1 MGSERLEPPSRR
13 DEIEPQTSRNQ
24 FTNEA
29 FSKPE
34 QSAGASSPTPRVF
47 DENSVSEAIKV
58 SKETKLPIISI
69 VTPSGQLDPSTE
81 ALLSESKTDAV
92 FVSINKEHASA
103 MMRAGMSTPEFWS
116 LANLAGAR
124 GDTNNIK
131 AGFIGKFDPNSFD
144 NNKPK
149 DSGKPSAI
157 ARSSVSELLA
167 PSSNAPLPELSV
179 VSPQDV
185 ATRSLTTRSESSI
198 SPPLPKVAL
207 TDATTPTAKPAV
219 DQQVVE
225 RTGNT
230 LNRPKE
236 QASPAVDKPAEIRET
251 PASKDGPVKL
261 KEVKFNT
268 DDVAE
273 AFRLARE
280 NNLPVIVYK
289 GADFCGNCPKVSA
302 AIDQLSAK
310 LKSAPTTE
318 AVVVKLNWERQQKL
332 QQENP
337 ELAKLINQ
345 LMPINNS
352 SFPDVKVYNPND
364 TTKPLKDNNGY
375 GGDASF
381 LESLVK
387 VGTAAM
393 TNREKV
399 APQTEKPKPEEKP
412 TVTVTTMETRQL
424 PKTKVEQVPESKPS
438 VQASRPERSDPSWL
452 EAQPSQSDK
461 VPEAPPINE
470 KVKLD
475 QVKFADSELSKAV
488 ELAKANKLPIVV
500 YTGANFC
507 HYCPAASA
515 SVDRIAQ
522 SMAAG
527 PETKAVVVK
536 LTSEVAN
543 SLASRNDENGKLL
556 TQLMSHGTHVPRV
569 AIYNPADMNR
579 PVGLSTVGNWSE
591 QSIASHIEKHIGG
604 ALTGE
609 VTKVSNG
616 TTKARPVS
624 ENLYTEESVLKAA
637 EYARQNNK
645 PLISFTS
652 DKSNPNVQ
660 KALEYLNQ
668 QKLAAA
674 VDISKARS
682 EQMLRAGLETRHYS
696 ALNSAIGKHPQ
707 DSSYIDSTSP
717 SAIGADMKFSAQKH
731 AVPKS
736 PADMIQFLKDSGV
749 DLSDTKHEKALA
761 ALLEGKPI
769 PPEKPANVFK
779 VKTPAEAEEVLKQAK
794 EKNLPLIVHS
804 TTTVCTE
811 TSCRQEK
818 LDSSVPEQYA
828 GKAIFL
834 ELPRGG
840 LDIDGLDNEQL
851 RSINEQ
857 FLVTEEDHKT
867 ELEMHIFRFTNDGT
881 LTQLDTTPSATG
893 RGHTDRIRSV
903 LGPKD

>member
-1 MGSERLEPPSRR
+1 MC
-13 DEIEPQTSRNQ
+13 
-24 FTNEA
+24 
-29 FSKPE
+29 
-34 QSAGASSPTPRVF
+34 
-47 DENSVSEAIKV
+47 
-58 SKETKLPIISI
+58 
-69 VTPSGQLDPSTE
+69 
-81 ALLSESKTDAV
+81 
-92 FVSINKEHASA
+92 
-103 MMRAGMSTPEFWS
+103 
-116 LANLAGAR
+116 
-124 GDTNNIK
+124 
-131 AGFIGKFDPNSFD
+131 
-144 NNKPK
+144 
-149 DSGKPSAI
+149 
-157 ARSSVSELLA
+157 
-167 PSSNAPLPELSV
+167 PEL
-179 VSPQDV
+179 
-185 ATRSLTTRSESSI
+185 RS
-198 SPPLPKVAL
+198 
-207 TDATTPTAKPAV
+207 
-219 DQQVVE
+219 
-225 RTGNT
+225 
-230 LNRPKE
+230 
-236 QASPAVDKPAEIRET
+236 
-251 PASKDGPVKL
+251 
-261 KEVKFNT
+261 
-268 DDVAE
+268 
-273 AFRLARE
+273 
-280 NNLPVIVYK
+280 
-289 GADFCGNCPKVSA
+289 
-302 AIDQLSAK
+302 
-310 LKSAPTTE
+310 
-318 AVVVKLNWERQQKL
+318 
-332 QQENP
+332 
-337 ELAKLINQ
+337 
-345 LMPINNS
+345 
-352 SFPDVKVYNPND
+352 
-364 TTKPLKDNNGY
+364 
-375 GGDASF
+375 
-381 LESLVK
+381 
-387 VGTAAM
+387 
-393 TNREKV
+393 
-399 APQTEKPKPEEKP
+399 
-412 TVTVTTMETRQL
+412 
-424 PKTKVEQVPESKPS
+424 
-438 VQASRPERSDPSWL
+438 
-452 EAQPSQSDK
+452 
-461 VPEAPPINE
+461 
-470 KVKLD
+470 
-475 QVKFADSELSKAV
+475 
-488 ELAKANKLPIVV
+488 
-500 YTGANFC
+500 
-507 HYCPAASA
+507 
-515 SVDRIAQ
+515 
-522 SMAAG
+522 
-527 PETKAVVVK
+527 
-536 LTSEVAN
+536 
-543 SLASRNDENGKLL
+543 
-556 TQLMSHGTHVPRV
+556 
-569 AIYNPADMNR
+569 YNPADMSR

-624 ENLYTEESVLKAA
+624 ENLYTEESILKAA

-881 LTQLDTTPSATG
+881 LTQLDTAPSATG